1 MNPGLTIDDVKQ
13 AMGDI
18 LIDFK
23 VKEKQYIALLQQRDE
38 ELNKLREE
46 LKQLKGSN
54 ETEF

>member
-1 MNPGLTIDDVKQ
+1 MNPGLTIDEVKQ

-38 ELNKLREE
+38 
-46 LKQLKGSN
+46 
-54 ETEF
+54 